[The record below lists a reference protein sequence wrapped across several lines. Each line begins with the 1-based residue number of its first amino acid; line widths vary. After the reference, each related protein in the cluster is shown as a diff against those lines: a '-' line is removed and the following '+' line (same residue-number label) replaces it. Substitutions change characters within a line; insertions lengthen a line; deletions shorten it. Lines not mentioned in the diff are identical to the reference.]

1 MFLKLLGRRREP
13 ILAATDATETLRYA
27 TIGDRSTVAC
37 DLDKVPSQRHPCS
50 LSHELPKIL
59 G

>member
-13 ILAATDATETLRYA
+13 ILAATGATETLRYA

-37 DLDKVPSQRHPCS
+37 NLDLTNTVAA
-50 LSHELPKIL
+50 ELQAK
-59 G
+59 